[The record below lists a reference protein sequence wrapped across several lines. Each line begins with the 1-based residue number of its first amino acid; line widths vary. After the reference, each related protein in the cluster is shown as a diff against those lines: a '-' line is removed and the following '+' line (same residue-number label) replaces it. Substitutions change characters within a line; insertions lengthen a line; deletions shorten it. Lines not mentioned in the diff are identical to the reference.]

1 MDQLSSATFGI
12 AIGAA
17 LIYLWLR
24 LVAQQDNRPALTRAR
39 SHSFWCALIAFFVCT
54 SGSAGDLKNTVTGTD
69 IGVAEVIDAINPG
82 LWLLLIYLLGLYSWP
97 KSVTAVRAASLEPRS
112 VFTPLP
118 RALSLIAVLV
128 FFGSATALFFIRDVA
143 GYPAQFAV
151 ETFDSTGGGGT
162 LQSAQEGLAEA
173 ATLIP
178 LYSLSLASLGL
189 ALLIATALI
198 LFRKPLGSLTP
209 HDNQVIRA
217 VWLNRLLRTA
227 ILGFATVGVA
237 ALQYKSSWLLNLYPE
252 ADDYRIWQNVGNFA
266 MLLIFI
272 LVAAWAPPANFVKN
286 ADTVPSSAFSR
297 MRENI
302 FSLGFITTALSLV
315 GMALMPWSRQA
326 EISFDTRPGEDA
338 PQVMLLLAGFVA
350 LYLALNAGYLGYVH
364 HSSKSVHH
372 QARNIRNLPRYV
384 YILAG
389 ILIIVSGYLLINPPL
404 KYFWGLVKVGPTF
417 ALLMVLAVLVL
428 TAGYIWWARR
438 VSLPWQVSAE
448 QEIWYRRVLEFR
460 ALRTVTAAI
469 IMMPGWGYAPA
480 PYLWA
485 AAVIVFCCPA
495 VIFLARPAAKVRQL
509 V

>member
-54 SGSAGDLKNTVTGTD
+54 SGSAGDLKDTVIESD

-112 VFTPLP
+112 VFTPVP

-128 FFGSATALFFIRDVA
+128 FLGSATVLFFIRDVA
-143 GYPAQFAV
+143 GYRAQFAV
-151 ETFDSTGGGGT
+151 ETFDSTGGGT
-162 LQSAQEGLAEA
+162 IQSAQEGLAEA

-178 LYSLSLASLGL
+178 LYALNLASLGL
-189 ALLIATALI
+189 ALVIAAALI

-217 VWLNRLLRTA
+217 VWLNRLFRTA
-227 ILGFATVGVA
+227 ILGFAAVGVA
-237 ALQYKSSWLLNLYPE
+237 ALQYKSSWLLNIYPE
-252 ADDYRIWQNVGNFA
+252 ADTYRIWQNAGNFA

-272 LVAAWAPPANFVKN
+272 LVAAWAPPANFAKN
-286 ADTVPSSAFSR
+286 SDKVPASAFLR
-297 MRENI
+297 MRENL
-302 FSLGFITTALSLV
+302 FSLGFITTALSLLV
-315 GMALMPWSRQA
+315 LALMPWSRQS
-326 EISFDTRPGEDA
+326 EISFETRPGEDA
-338 PQVMLLLAGFVA
+338 PQVMMMLVGFAA
-350 LYLALNAGYLGYVH
+350 LYLALNAGYLGYLH
-364 HSSKSVHH
+364 HSSKAVHH
-372 QARNIRNLPRYV
+372 QARNTRNLPRYV
-384 YILAG
+384 YVLAG
-389 ILIIVSGYLLINPPL
+389 ILIIGSGYLLLNPPL
-404 KYFWGLVKVGPTF
+404 KYFWGLVKVGPAF
-417 ALLMVLAVLVL
+417 ALLMVLAVVVL
-428 TAGYIWWARR
+428 TAGYIWWTRR
-438 VSLPWQVSAE
+438 ASLPWQVSAE

-460 ALRTVTAAI
+460 ALRTGTAAI
-469 IMMPGWGYAPA
+469 LMMPGWGYAPA

-485 AAVIVFCCPA
+485 AAAIAFCCPA
-495 VIFLARPAAKVRQL
+495 VIILARPVAKVRQL

>member
-1 MDQLSSATFGI
+1 MNQLPSATFGI

-17 LIYLWLR
+17 VIYLWLR
-24 LVAQQDNRPALTRAR
+24 IVAQQDNRPALTRAR

-54 SGSAGDLKNTVTGTD
+54 SGSPGDLKDTVTHSE
-69 IGVAEVIDAINPG
+69 IGVAEVMDAINPG

-143 GYPAQFAV
+143 GYPSQFAV

-162 LQSAQEGLAEA
+162 IQSAQAGLAEA

-178 LYSLSLASLGL
+178 LYALSLASLGF
-189 ALLIATALI
+189 ALLVATALI
-198 LFRKPLGSLTP
+198 MFRKPLGSLTP

-227 ILGFATVGVA
+227 ILGFAAVGVA

-252 ADDYRIWQNVGNFA
+252 ADAYRLWQNVGNFA
-266 MLLIFI
+266 MLLIVI
-272 LVAAWAPPANFVKN
+272 LVAAWAPPSNYVKN

-297 MRENI
+297 MRDNL

-315 GMALMPWSRQA
+315 VLAMMPWSMQT
-326 EISFDTRPGEDA
+326 EVSFNTRPGETA
-338 PQVMLLLAGFVA
+338 PQVMILLVGFAA

-372 QARNIRNLPRYV
+372 LARNVQNLPRYV
-384 YILAG
+384 YVLAG
-389 ILIIVSGYLLINPPL
+389 ILIIGSGYLLINPPL
-404 KYFWGLVKVGPTF
+404 NYFWGLVKVGSTF
-417 ALLMVLAVLVL
+417 ALFMVFAVLAL

-438 VSLPWQVSAE
+438 ASLPWQVSAE

-460 ALRTVTAAI
+460 ALRTGTAAI
-469 IMMPGWGYAPA
+469 LMMPGWGYAPA

-485 AAVIVFCCPA
+485 AAVVVFCCPA
-495 VIFLARPAAKVRQL
+495 VIILARPVAKVRQL